1 MSSERTT
8 VDEKVPPTGLRNDS
22 FLRACR
28 RLPVERTPVWIMRQA
43 GRYLPEYRE
52 LRKKTDFLTF
62 CKKPELVAEATVSAA
77 EILGVDAS
85 ILFSDIL
92 IPVEAMGMKLVF
104 EEPGGPKLPEPI
116 TSTRDLARYKVP
128 DPNDTMDFVLEGI
141 RLIRQRLADEIPLIG
156 FAGAPF
162 TLAAYA
168 VEGGGSRTYAR
179 TLSWMYRDPEGFDQL
194 LDLLTRVVIVSLT
207 AQIAAGVN
215 AVQIFDSWGGI
226 LSRESYRR
234 HALPALRR
242 IVSALQPCGTP
253 VLLYVNGSSHLLE
266 LMKETGA
273 EILSVDWRLGLDEVR
288 RRTGSDVA
296 LQGNLDPVALHT
308 DPGTVTRLVHEILA
322 AAGPTG
328 HILNLG
334 HGILPEASV
343 ENAKA
348 MVRACHEYRHG
359 AGS

>member
-1 MSSERTT
+1 MSLERAII
-8 VDEKVPPTGLRNDS
+8 DEKAPATGLRNDT

-52 LRKKTDFLTF
+52 LRKKADFLTF
-62 CKKPELVAEATVSAA
+62 CKTPALVAEATVSAA
-77 EILGVDAS
+77 EILGVDAA

-92 IPVEAMGMKLVF
+92 VPLEAMGMKVVF
-104 EEPGGPKLPEPI
+104 EEPGGPKLPEPV
-116 TSTRDLARYKVP
+116 TSTADLARFKVP

-141 RLIRQRLADEIPLIG
+141 RLVRERLADQIPLIG

-162 TLAAYA
+162 TLASYA
-168 VEGGGSRTYAR
+168 VEGGGSRSYAR
-179 TLSWMYRDPEGFDQL
+179 TLSWMYRDPQGFDQL

-207 AQIAAGVN
+207 AQIAAGVH

-234 HALPALRR
+234 HALPSLRR

-253 VLLYVNGSSHLLE
+253 VILYVNGSSNLLD
-266 LMKETGA
+266 LMKESGA
-273 EILSVDWRLGLDEVR
+273 GVLSVDWRLGLDEVR
-288 RRTGSDVA
+288 REVGDDVA
-296 LQGNLDPVALHT
+296 LQGNLDPAALHT
-308 DPGTVTRLVHEILA
+308 NADTVTRLVHEILA

-334 HGILPEASV
+334 HGILPDASV

-348 MVRACHEYRHG
+348 MVAACHAYRHG
-359 AGS
+359 AAS